1 MFDSQIAVAILI
13 TVAAGAVAYVLLYP
27 ILSGEARAAKR
38 QKTFVAAPVDR
49 RERIAAVSR
58 KEQVAQTLK
67 EIEQRQKDREK
78 AGIEQ
83 RLARAGVTWS
93 KRTFYVGSAV
103 LGAALGLAALLFLR
117 NPLVA
122 VGAAFAGGFGVP
134 RWVLGYLA
142 RKRITAFVLELPNA
156 IDVVVRGIRSGLPLG
171 DCLRIVASEAREPV
185 KTEFRLAV
193 EAQAVGM
200 TVPEAVGKI
209 YERVP
214 IAEANF
220 FGIVLTI
227 QAKAGGNLSE
237 ALGNLSRVL
246 RERRKMGD
254 KVKAMSMEAKA
265 SAAIIAALPFMV
277 AALTYLS
284 SPDYMTLLW
293 STKTGKI
300 AMAAGLVWMSI
311 GIFVMKKM
319 ISFKV

>member
-1 MFDSQIAVAILI
+1 M
-13 TVAAGAVAYVLLYP
+13 
-27 ILSGEARAAKR
+27 
-38 QKTFVAAPVDR
+38 
-49 RERIAAVSR
+49 
-58 KEQVAQTLK
+58 
-67 EIEQRQKDREK
+67 
-78 AGIEQ
+78 
-83 RLARAGVTWS
+83 
-93 KRTFYVGSAV
+93 
-103 LGAALGLAALLFLR
+103 LGLAILVTLR

-122 VGAAFAGGFGVP
+122 IGAAFVGGFGIP

-171 DCLRIVASEAREPV
+171 DCLRIVASEAGDPV

-200 TVPEAVGKI
+200 TVPEAVGRI

-214 IAEANF
+214 VAEANF
-220 FGIVLTI
+220 FAIVLAI

-265 SAAIIAALPFMV
+265 SAAIIAALPFIV
-277 AALTYLS
+277 AILTYLS

-293 STKTGKI
+293 TTRTGKL
-300 AMAAGLVWMSI
+300 AMGGGLVWMSI

-319 ISFKV
+319 INFKV

>member
-1 MFDSQIAVAILI
+1 MFDSQIAVTILI

-38 QKTFVAAPVDR
+38 QKALVASPVDR

-78 AGIEQ
+78 VGIEQ

-93 KRTFYVGSAV
+93 KQGFYMGSVV
-103 LGAALGLAALLFLR
+103 LGLMLGLAIFVTLR
-117 NPLVA
+117 NPLIA
-122 VGAAFAGGFGVP
+122 IGAAFVGGFGIP

-171 DCLRIVASEAREPV
+171 DCLRIVASEARDPV

-214 IAEANF
+214 VAEANF
-220 FGIVLTI
+220 FAIVLAI

-265 SAAIIAALPFMV
+265 SAAIIAALPFIV
-277 AALTYLS
+277 AILTYLS

-293 STKTGKI
+293 TTRTGKI
-300 AMAAGLVWMSI
+300 AVGGGLVWMSI

-319 ISFKV
+319 INFKV

>member
-1 MFDSQIAVAILI
+1 MFDSQIAVTILI

-38 QKTFVAAPVDR
+38 QKALVASPVDR

-78 AGIEQ
+78 IGIEQ

-93 KRTFYVGSAV
+93 KQGFYMGSVV
-103 LGAALGLAALLFLR
+103 LGLMLGLAILVTLR

-122 VGAAFAGGFGVP
+122 IGAAFVGGFGIP

-171 DCLRIVASEAREPV
+171 DCLRIVASEAGDPV

-214 IAEANF
+214 VAEANF
-220 FGIVLTI
+220 FAIVLAI

-265 SAAIIAALPFMV
+265 SAAIIAALPFIV
-277 AALTYLS
+277 AILTYLS

-293 STKTGKI
+293 TTRTGKL
-300 AMAAGLVWMSI
+300 AMGGGLVWMSI

-319 ISFKV
+319 INFKV

>member
-1 MFDSQIAVAILI
+1 MFDSQIAVTILI

-38 QKTFVAAPVDR
+38 QKALVASPIDR

-78 AGIEQ
+78 VGIEQ

-93 KRTFYVGSAV
+93 KQGFYMGSV
-103 LGAALGLAALLFLR
+103 ALGLLLGLAILVTLR
-117 NPLVA
+117 NPLIA
-122 VGAAFAGGFGVP
+122 IGAAFVGGFGIP

-171 DCLRIVASEAREPV
+171 DCLRIVASEAGDPV

-214 IAEANF
+214 VAEANF
-220 FGIVLTI
+220 FAIVLAI

-265 SAAIIAALPFMV
+265 SAAIIAALPFIV
-277 AALTYLS
+277 AILTYLS

-293 STKTGKI
+293 TTRTGKI
-300 AMAAGLVWMSI
+300 AMGGGLVWMSI

-319 ISFKV
+319 INFKV